1 MDELAFLDATAQAEL
16 VRQKE
21 VTAAEMVDAAI
32 GRVERLNPELNAVIT
47 PLYERAQEAAA
58 TAAVDTP
65 FAGVPFLLKDI
76 VAEYEGTPLSEGSAL
91 LAGH

>member
-21 VTAAEMVDAAI
+21 VTAAEMVEAAI
-32 GRVERLNPELNAVIT
+32 VRIEKLNPELNAVIT
-47 PLYERAQEAAA
+47 PLFERARKAAA
-58 TAAVDTP
+58 AAAIDAP

-76 VAEYEGTPLSEGSAL
+76 VAEYEGTP
-91 LAGH
+91 